1 MDNIHPDE
9 MPLGLNH
16 ALLCSG
22 STSKDV
28 NRVLYWQLRA
38 SAVGVSYKTF
48 VFPEWVRELLRARFG
63 ATGMYDH
70 QYEGRQDVYIVTDAD
85 LGEIHQMNVNS
96 ARWRCQAR
104 RKRIYVGPQ
113 EKCRCCKELMKNNF

>member
-1 MDNIHPDE
+1 M
-9 MPLGLNH
+9 
-16 ALLCSG
+16 
-22 STSKDV
+22 
-28 NRVLYWQLRA
+28 LYWQLRA
-38 SAVGVSYKTF
+38 SAVGVGYKTF

-63 ATGMYDH
+63 ATGMCDH

-104 RKRIYVGPQ
+104 HKRRPNSRRIYVRPQ
-113 EKCRCCKELMKNNF
+113 ENVAVLKVVRL